1 MTLDEYVQAMVDR
14 AGPITDETAAAAA
27 RILVGVEPGQVA
39 A

>member
-1 MTLDEYVQAMVDR
+1 MTREEYVQAMVDR

-27 RILVGVEPGQVA
+27 RILVGVEPDRVA